1 MIYKSIFFFR
11 EFTYWL
17 QSLQTNQAETARLRG
32 GQSQQGQV
40 SNMTPQVTI
49 SGVTGNIVQYDMM
62 SSPTME
68 NRTPRPWRS
77 NSLTPPSNVSSN
89 LSPASPS
96 TASEWFGV
104 SKGRSHSLTFDRD
117 QAGLSEAAKN
127 ISPASST
134 TALDEKEIEEMIKLL
149 PEGSGMRGKPIHN
162 KHIVVPLWAGA
173 QRGRKSSLKEAL
185 LFLFRNSFFNFP

>member
-1 MIYKSIFFFR
+1 M
-11 EFTYWL
+11 
-17 QSLQTNQAETARLRG
+17 QTNQADTARLRG

-77 NSLTPPSNVSSN
+77 NSLTPPSNLSSN

-162 KHIVVPLWAGA
+162 KHIA
-173 QRGRKSSLKEAL
+173 SSAFMGGHTKGPKDFLK
-185 LFLFRNSFFNFP
+185 RSIFFFEKVFSNFPIVAT

>member
-1 MIYKSIFFFR
+1 M
-11 EFTYWL
+11 
-17 QSLQTNQAETARLRG
+17 
-32 GQSQQGQV
+32 
-40 SNMTPQVTI
+40 
-49 SGVTGNIVQYDMM
+49 QYDMM

-89 LSPASPS
+89 LSLSASPS

-134 TALDEKEIEEMIKLL
+134 SALDEKEIEEMIKLL

-162 KHIVVPLWAGA
+162 KHIVVGFMGGHTKGP
-173 QRGRKSSLKEAL
+173 KDFLK
-185 LFLFRNSFFNFP
+185 RSIFFFEKVFSNFPIVAT

>member
-1 MIYKSIFFFR
+1 
-11 EFTYWL
+11 
-17 QSLQTNQAETARLRG
+17 
-32 GQSQQGQV
+32 
-40 SNMTPQVTI
+40 
-49 SGVTGNIVQYDMM
+49 
-62 SSPTME
+62 ME

-89 LSPASPS
+89 LSLSASPS
-96 TASEWFGV
+96 TTASEWFGV

-134 TALDEKEIEEMIKLL
+134 SALDEKEIEEMIKLL

-162 KHIVVPLWAGA
+162 KHIVVAFMGGCTKGP
-173 QRGRKSSLKEAL
+173 KVFHKEA
-185 LFLFRNSFFNFP
+185 FFISFFDIVSSIFLQSRHE

>member
-1 MIYKSIFFFR
+1 MENTPLKKKINQLGVLSIYIVV
-11 EFTYWL
+11 L
-17 QSLQTNQAETARLRG
+17 
-32 GQSQQGQV
+32 
-40 SNMTPQVTI
+40 
-49 SGVTGNIVQYDMM
+49 VTGNIVQYDMM

-134 TALDEKEIEEMIKLL
+134 SALDEKEIEEMIKLL

-162 KHIVVPLWAGA
+162 KHIVVAFMG
-173 QRGRKSSLKEAL
+173 GRTKGPKVFLKRSIF
-185 LFLFRNSFFNFP
+185 LFLFRNSFFNFS